1 MEYHHPG
8 SPSIKKFKTVPSAKK
23 VMLTIIWDARG
34 VLYME
39 FLTKG
44 LMVNSDR
51 YCANLHHSSNTLQNQ
66 ARKKHVSFAS

>member
-8 SPSIKKFKTVPSAKK
+8 SPSIKKFKTVPPAKK
-23 VMLTIIWDARG
+23 VMLTIFWNARG

-44 LMVNSDR
+44 STVNSDR
-51 YCANLHHSSNTLQNQ
+51 YCATLQSLKQ
-66 ARKKHVSFAS
+66 